1 MSLILKDTGTI
12 MRNKSRMP
20 RCAMD
25 KSARLWQKRPCSGLG
40 GRGHVEYGVVV
51 DTPMDT
57 WDAPNHSPQ
66 NGHSASVPGMVLP
79 APGRGAGQHCPRCMA
94 GEPGHINHIM
104 RY

>member
-1 MSLILKDTGTI
+1 MDCIST
-12 MRNKSRMP
+12 MQNKR
-20 RCAMD
+20 RHGGEYEQLHKQA
-25 KSARLWQKRPCSGLG
+25 KRLCNGLG
-40 GRGHVEYGVVV
+40 GSEHVEYGVVVV

-66 NGHSASVPGMVLP
+66 NGHNANVPGMQVLP
-79 APGRGAGQHCPRCMA
+79 APGRGAGQYCPRCMA

>member
-1 MSLILKDTGTI
+1 MDCISP
-12 MRNKSRMP
+12 MQNKRRRSGEIEQWLNQ
-20 RCAMD
+20 A
-25 KSARLWQKRPCSGLG
+25 KRQCNGLG

-51 DTPMDT
+51 VDTPMET
-57 WDAPNHSPQ
+57 GDAPHHSPQ

-79 APGRGAGQHCPRCMA
+79 APVRGAGQHCPRCMA

>member
-1 MSLILKDTGTI
+1 MDCISS
-12 MRNKSRMP
+12 MQNKRRRSGEFEQWHNQ
-20 RCAMD
+20 A
-25 KSARLWQKRPCSGLG
+25 KRPCSGLG

-66 NGHSASVPGMVLP
+66 NGHSASVPGMQVLP